1 MLIVTIGWLFVV
13 GLFALAHATAP
24 EGTWLGAAIT
34 LIAMGVLPVALLVY
48 LTLASSRRKRS
59 RAGSAVDPDGSGH
72 APGDAVAPEREEP

>member
-24 EGTWLGAAIT
+24 EGTWLGAAVT
-34 LIAMGVLPVALLVY
+34 LVVVGVLPVALLAY
-48 LTLASSRRKRS
+48 LTLAPSRRRRS
-59 RAGSAVDPDGSGH
+59 RASSTPDPDSGGH